1 MNTDPYFNLGQTGGY
16 IGLLDSGMRFTHSL
30 FTSPSNLDFRRD
42 CVNGGSD
49 CNSGS
54 SLNFNDDCWNHG
66 TSSGGIITANGNQ
79 GAAFRGVTG
88 VTLDSFKVYPTS
100 FDVNNAACTGGLSTT
115 AAVRGFQSAIAVL
128 DRVIVAEMQSS
139 SDYVGSISVAADNAY
154 DAGAVII
161 AANGNNGPGAGTV
174 NAPGS
179 AHRVIG
185 VGAYDLQT
193 QNQMDGQS
201 RGPTPDNRFKPDIQT
216 PTGTETASNGCGF
229 GQNCTTG
236 GSDTDFRVFGGTSC
250 ATANAGGAAALLRNW
265 LRGTSLSIDPG
276 QVYAQLILSGQRP
289 YPFDNT
295 AGLDRFGSR
304 PTVGR
309 GGAK

>member
-1 MNTDPYFNLGQTGGY
+1 MARTAELIRGIRAARSESRAKLRSVMEDHEGKVIEEFWLVNAFAAEMPLGGVKGLLERDDVLYIEPEQTEDVPPQNANNNDDVDDARGRMNTDPYFNLGQTGGY

-30 FTSPSNLDFRRD
+30 FASPSNLDFRRD

-139 SDYVGSISVAADNAY
+139 STTWVA
-154 DAGAVII
+154 
-161 AANGNNGPGAGTV
+161 
-174 NAPGS
+174 
-179 AHRVIG
+179 
-185 VGAYDLQT
+185 
-193 QNQMDGQS
+193 S
-201 RGPTPDNRFKPDIQT
+201 R
-216 PTGTETASNGCGF
+216 
-229 GQNCTTG
+229 
-236 GSDTDFRVFGGTSC
+236 
-250 ATANAGGAAALLRNW
+250 
-265 LRGTSLSIDPG
+265 
-276 QVYAQLILSGQRP
+276 
-289 YPFDNT
+289 
-295 AGLDRFGSR
+295 SR
-304 PTVGR
+304 PTTPMTRGR
-309 GGAK
+309 SSSRQTETTGPAREP